1 MYAFQF
7 VQMQYVAEM
16 NGWTKFISMQNLYN
30 LVWREEERQ
39 MNDFCIQ
46 TGVGLIPWGP
56 LGGGFLSTDWR
67 KTEKKH
73 SERTRETGK
82 YVTRA
87 YEKPADYKVVDALIE
102 VAERHDRP
110 MAQVA
115 LAWLISRPGVT
126 APLVG
131 ATKLSHLDT
140 AFAALDLT
148 LSVDDFKMLDDC
160 YTWNRNL
167 GLLS

>member
-1 MYAFQF
+1 
-7 VQMQYVAEM
+7 
-16 NGWTKFISMQNLYN
+16 
-30 LVWREEERQ
+30 
-39 MNDFCIQ
+39 
-46 TGVGLIPWGP
+46 
-56 LGGGFLSTDWR
+56 
-67 KTEKKH
+67 
-73 SERTRETGK
+73 
-82 YVTRA
+82 
-87 YEKPADYKVVDALIE
+87 VDALIE

-140 AFAALDLT
+140 AFDALDLT
-148 LSVDDFKMLDDC
+148 LSVDDSKMLDDC

>member
-1 MYAFQF
+1 
-7 VQMQYVAEM
+7 
-16 NGWTKFISMQNLYN
+16 
-30 LVWREEERQ
+30 

-73 SERTRETGK
+73 SERTRETGR

-87 YEKPADYKVVDALIE
+87 YEKAADYKVVDALIE

-140 AFAALDLT
+140 AFDALDLT